1 MSKLFKSI
9 VIASTILLAACGAR
23 VEVPPASVGK
33 VLTPSGYQEGVVKP
47 SNVRLPVCLPWEACP
62 KMVVLNMADNVVA
75 EKMTLFMPEDRLNMA
90 FTLQASLRV
99 KENSVD
105 GLFNSISPD
114 KDGNVLRIPLPK
126 IYSTYAEQIIRAEA
140 REFLSQYSINDIAAN
155 LEAVNAK
162 LTEKLTKSIQE
173 RTPFQVRYIGLSD
186 LTYPE
191 IIVRSQEAA
200 AERTENIRQENAQYE
215 LSKVVLERQLNEAK
229 LQRTIEVEKA
239 LAEAEVNR
247 IIGESITP
255 KYVTYKQLEALIAVA
270 GSDNKVVVPFE
281 MLNSIAAQNMIS
293 R

>member
-1 MSKLFKSI
+1 M
-9 VIASTILLAACGAR
+9 
-23 VEVPPASVGK
+23 
-33 VLTPSGYQEGVVKP
+33 
-47 SNVRLPVCLPWEACP
+47 
-62 KMVVLNMADNVVA
+62 
-75 EKMTLFMPEDRLNMA
+75 
-90 FTLQASLRV
+90 
-99 KENSVD
+99 
-105 GLFNSISPD
+105 FNSITPEASR
-114 KDGNVLRIPLPK
+114 NTLHIPLEK
-126 IYSTYAEQIIRAEA
+126 IYTTYAEQIIRAEA
-140 REFLSQYSINDIAAN
+140 REFLSQYSINDIASN
-155 LEAVNAK
+155 LEAVNSQ
-162 LTEKLTKSIQE
+162 LTQKLTKSIQE

-186 LTYPE
+186 LMYPD
-191 IIVRSQEAA
+191 IIVKSQEAA
-200 AERTENIRQENAQYE
+200 AERTENIRQEQAQYE